1 MSEST
6 ICSLKC
12 SILFIYFY
20 LGNRTALF
28 FILYIILIAYRSAAE
43 VFFFLCQKMER
54 ICGNID
60 HRAVDYDDD
69 TSLVLHC

>member
-20 LGNRTALF
+20 FGNRTALF

-43 VFFFLCQKMER
+43 VFFSFVRRWKEYVE
-54 ICGNID
+54 I
-60 HRAVDYDDD
+60 
-69 TSLVLHC
+69 